1 MKSVVLTMGSVL
13 ALILNAAG
21 SSAEEMALYKAREHG
36 TLARERLYIVDQDG
50 IPVAGAKTRE
60 DV

>member
-1 MKSVVLTMGSVL
+1 MRIIVSFYFMITVILYVSAQDVV
-13 ALILNAAG
+13 
-21 SSAEEMALYKAREHG
+21 LYKAREHG
-36 TLARERLYIVDQDG
+36 ALARERLYIVDQDG